1 MSLLFDIL
9 LPHTLIRKLLIPQI
23 FRLTAEFETQGSGT
37 NGTWVYWS
45 DGAHT
50 QEISIPEIAAKAEDI
65 HFRFYMGYE

>member
-1 MSLLFDIL
+1 
-9 LPHTLIRKLLIPQI
+9 
-23 FRLTAEFETQGSGT
+23 LTAEFETQGS
-37 NGTWVYWS
+37 GTWVYWS